1 MEDDLYDGDL
11 YGDSG
16 GDYDGGFGDV
26 DDSYLP
32 GSSGQGLPVVDALR
46 GKGVH
51 TVGTPAIPSARDL
64 FSDPPAGRDEDA
76 RDSRV
81 REAQQAASDRW
92 RNAFKEVASICG
104 LHATNRDPDVHT
116 VLETVRRIKASESS
130 AQEELRQLRRRD
142 AALQMQLADRNL
154 EALELRRELASAASA
169 ADPSVVQLKQLMLDP
184 AVAREFSR
192 LRSEL
197 EAAQAELATAREEL
211 AAVTFTQE
219 SKVGRQL
226 MAKCRSLQEE
236 NEEMGRELAEGK
248 AHLAEAAAALARSQA
263 DDMRAAYQELEDHC
277 LVMEDEAEELQREI
291 FALRSRVMEL
301 ERDAGLPL
309 SISGGVGG
317 VGMGPGM
324 GGMGPMGP
332 GGFGGRRP
340 FDMGLGG
347 FRGRGGRGP

>member
-1 MEDDLYDGDL
+1 MHPHVL
-11 YGDSG
+11 S
-16 GDYDGGFGDV
+16 
-26 DDSYLP
+26 LP
-32 GSSGQGLPVVDALR
+32 CASSFCECTKPHPIICP
-46 GKGVH
+46 H
-51 TVGTPAIPSARDL
+51 T
-64 FSDPPAGRDEDA
+64 
-76 RDSRV
+76 
-81 REAQQAASDRW
+81 
-92 RNAFKEVASICG
+92 
-104 LHATNRDPDVHT
+104 
-116 VLETVRRIKASESS
+116 
-130 AQEELRQLRRRD
+130 QEELRQLRRRD

-184 AVAREFSR
+184 AVAREFAR

-277 LVMEDEAEELQREI
+277 LVSENHVVAHSC
-291 FALRSRVMEL
+291 FTN
-301 ERDAGLPL
+301 
-309 SISGGVGG
+309 SGRIAKRCYF
-317 VGMGPGM
+317 P
-324 GGMGPMGP
+324 
-332 GGFGGRRP
+332 
-340 FDMGLGG
+340 
-347 FRGRGGRGP
+347 